1 MKRYLCIITIFILI
15 IVGLFLKIIA
25 PFFISERKMENCVVS
40 GNIFIIDGVFCDDGY
55 KYIGKYDDKKFYIFS
70 KQKLKIG
77 DLIKSNFEVKIPS
90 GKRNYGG
97 FDYAFNLK
105 TKGIDGN
112 IKINKV
118 FEVKHSKSFYYAYCD
133 KIVDLRIEINNFF
146 IFLIKI

>member
-15 IVGLFLKIIA
+15 I
-25 PFFISERKMENCVVS
+25 
-40 GNIFIIDGVFCDDGY
+40 DGVFCDDGY
-55 KYIGKYDDKKFYIFS
+55 KYIGRYDDKKFYIFS
-70 KQKLKIG
+70 KQKLNIG

-118 FEVKHSKSFYYAYCD
+118 LKLSILKVFITL
-133 KIVDLRIEINNFF
+133 IV
-146 IFLIKI
+146 IKLWI